1 VERASQLAGRA
12 TVVGGTRPSRV
23 RSGAARSIARTA
35 WAPRAAPLR
44 EFLRT
49 ETAGALVLLAA
60 TIAALAW
67 ANAEFASYESFWTTE
82 LAIRVGETG
91 IAQDLRGWINNGLM
105 AFFFLVAGLEARREF
120 DVGDLRERRRIA
132 LPVLAALGYMAVPV
146 LIYLAFNVG
155 EATASGWGVAMATD
169 TAFALGVLALVGGRC
184 SQRLR
189 VFMLSVVIVDDV
201 IALVVIA
208 AVYAEDVDAAPL
220 AIAVALFAAGLAL
233 RSLGV
238 RRGRVYA
245 VLGGG
250 MWVAAFES
258 GIKPVI
264 VGIAMGLIMYAH
276 PAGRQQLERATT
288 LVHSF
293 REQPTPRSARSAQ
306 AGLKSALS
314 PNERMQQLW
323 HPWTSFV
330 IVPLFAL
337 ANAGLEVRA
346 ELLRAAFT
354 SPVTLGILVGYVVGK
369 PVGMLAAT
377 WLGTRRRLSRLRPPV
392 PWAELAGGGVVAGT
406 GFTVSLLI
414 ASLAFEDGLLEE
426 AKVGILAAA
435 ALAAL
440 LGWLLFR
447 IVELLPPT
455 WRIREDARTAEP
467 LVDLAFPVDPR
478 GDHVR
483 GRDDAAVTVVE
494 YGDFACA
501 HCRRAHEIV
510 RELLA
515 ESDELRFVYR
525 HLPLVD
531 VHEHAQLAAEA
542 AEAAGAQGAFWE
554 MHDLLF
560 AHQGRLETTDL
571 VRYARELGLDVDRF
585 TDELERQVYAARIA
599 EDVRGADLSGVAG
612 TPTFFVNGRRH
623 RGPYDPATLTA
634 LLRAALEGGG
644 RAGTRPGAIH
654 GPVDR
659 DRR

>member
-1 VERASQLAGRA
+1 VERASLFAGRA
-12 TVVGGTRPSRV
+12 TVAGGTRPIRV
-23 RSGAARSIARTA
+23 RSGAARYIARTA
-35 WAPRAAPLR
+35 WASRAAPVR

-67 ANAEFASYESFWTTE
+67 ANAEFAAYESFWTTE
-82 LAIRVGETG
+82 LAIRLGETG
-91 IAQDLRGWINNGLM
+91 ITQDLRGWINNGLM

-132 LPVLAALGYMAVPV
+132 LPVLVALGYMAVPI
-146 LIYLAFNVG
+146 LIYLAFNAG

-189 VFMLSVVIVDDV
+189 VFMLSVVIVDDL

-238 RRGRVYA
+238 RRGLVYA
-245 VLGGG
+245 VLGGA
-250 MWVAAFES
+250 MWVAVFES

-276 PAGRQQLERATT
+276 PAGRQQLERATM

-314 PNERMQQLW
+314 PNERLQQLW
-323 HPWTSFV
+323 HPWTSYV

-337 ANAGLEVRA
+337 ANAGLEVRG

-414 ASLAFEDGLLEE
+414 ASLAFEGRLLEE

-435 ALAAL
+435 ASAAL

-447 IVELLPPT
+447 IVELLPPR
-455 WRIREDARTAEP
+455 WKIREDARTAEP

-478 GDHVR
+478 RDHVR

-501 HCRRAHEIV
+501 HCRRAHEVV

-554 MHDLLF
+554 MHELLF
-560 AHQGRLETTDL
+560 AHQGSLETTDL
-571 VRYARELGLDVDRF
+571 ARYARELGLDVDRF
-585 TDELERQVYAARIA
+585 ADELERQVHAARIA

-623 RGPYDPATLTA
+623 RGPYDLATLSV
-634 LLRAALEGGG
+634 LLRAARE
-644 RAGTRPGAIH
+644 RAASPDGKRPTA
-654 GPVDR
+654 P
-659 DRR
+659 